1 MIDQLGNPIDISV
14 TPKRIVS
21 LVPSQTELLYDLG
34 LEESIVGI
42 TKFCVHPFHFKS
54 TKQIVG
60 GTKNIKIDKIKQL
73 DPDIILCNKE
83 ENTPEIV
90 KACQEICQ
98 VHVSDIV
105 TIEDCLELI
114 TDYGVI
120 FKKRTN
126 AQRITDKI
134 QFHLNNFKTF
144 IKDQDVLKV
153 AYFIWREPWMVAAN
167 NTFINHLLQLNKYDN
182 IYANLERYPEVELK
196 KIRLE
201 GDPEIVFLSSE
212 PYPFKDEHAFE
223 IGRKTHHAKTVF
235 VDGEYFSWY
244 GSRLIKAFDYFIKLR
259 HRLGS
264 ISD

>member
-34 LEESIVGI
+34 LDESIVGI

-73 DPDIILCNKE
+73 NPDIILCNKE

-114 TDYGVI
+114 IDYGVI

-126 AQRITDKI
+126 AQRIIDKI
-134 QFHLNNFKTF
+134 QFHLNNFQYTF
-144 IKDQDVLKV
+144 SLNRKKKFLIFLI
-153 AYFIWREPWMVAAN
+153 FAN
-167 NTFINHLLQLNKYDN
+167 Y
-182 IYANLERYPEVELK
+182 
-196 KIRLE
+196 
-201 GDPEIVFLSSE
+201 S
-212 PYPFKDEHAFE
+212 
-223 IGRKTHHAKTVF
+223 
-235 VDGEYFSWY
+235 
-244 GSRLIKAFDYFIKLR
+244 
-259 HRLGS
+259 
-264 ISD
+264 

>member
-34 LEESIVGI
+34 LDESIVGI

-73 DPDIILCNKE
+73 NPDIILCNKE

-114 TDYGVI
+114 IDYGVI

-126 AQRITDKI
+126 AQRIIDKI
-134 QFHLNNFKTF
+134 QFHLNN
-144 IKDQDVLKV
+144 DQEVLKV

-182 IYANLERYPEVELK
+182 IYDNLERYPEVELK